1 MITQYMIAEGREALR
16 IPPGA
21 LSTYVATNSIRHLEE
36 LYSSKFVRF
45 SISNFERSVLLCI
58 EADLRDQI
66 RVGKRLTRS
75 IFSYSSRDFNKKQY
89 FHRNFGE
96 NVEKFATF

>member
-1 MITQYMIAEGREALR
+1 MVRD
-16 IPPGA
+16 
-21 LSTYVATNSIRHLEE
+21 YVVTNSIRHLDE

-75 IFSYSSRDFNKKQY
+75 TCVRVYVFLTVLQRLISRSQRLILIAHLVNYVNASIPKD
-89 FHRNFGE
+89 
-96 NVEKFATF
+96 